1 MEKLSTRRQ
10 WERDCKELVRLGLLM
25 SRVALDWT
33 LSRRWREDLGAPP
46 QTWEQFSREGRI
58 LDLYI
63 VNSSEGEKATSSR
76 RKTEMWGFQ
85 FRLDEIEK
93 GQVEWKKMKFP
104 VYDHSWKQGGNLG
117 PCFHEMFTWYDN
129 LWCLFLIVRN
139 MVVTTLLL
147 YICQVIG
154 KKWGWSVTML
164 WNIRIGRVL

>member
-1 MEKLSTRRQ
+1 
-10 WERDCKELVRLGLLM
+10 
-25 SRVALDWT
+25 

-93 GQVEWKKMKFP
+93 GQVE
-104 VYDHSWKQGGNLG
+104 
-117 PCFHEMFTWYDN
+117 
-129 LWCLFLIVRN
+129 
-139 MVVTTLLL
+139 
-147 YICQVIG
+147 
-154 KKWGWSVTML
+154 
-164 WNIRIGRVL
+164 